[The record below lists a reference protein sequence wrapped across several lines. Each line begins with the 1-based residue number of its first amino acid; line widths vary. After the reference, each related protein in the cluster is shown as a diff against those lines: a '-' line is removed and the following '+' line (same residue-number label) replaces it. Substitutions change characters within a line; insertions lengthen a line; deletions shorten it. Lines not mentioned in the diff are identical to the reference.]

1 METPKPY
8 IQKEENGFIVRKF
21 PSDTDKMDLVWHRD
35 KKDRIVKVIQS
46 NKWLFQIDNELPIEM
61 KSGDEIFIPK
71 ETYHR
76 TIKGF
81 GDLLI
86 KIKEC

>member
-8 IQKEENGFIVRKF
+8 IQKEENGFIIRKF
-21 PSDTDKMDLVWHRD
+21 PSDTNEIDLVWHRD
-35 KKDRIVKVIQS
+35 KKNRIVKVIES
-46 NKWLFQIDNELPIEM
+46 NKWLFQLDNELPLEM

-71 ETYHR
+71 ETFHR
-76 TIKGF
+76 TIKGT

>member
-8 IQKEENGFIVRKF
+8 EQIVKDGYIIRYF
-21 PSDTDKMDLVWHRD
+21 PSDVDTDEMVWHRD
-35 KKDRIVKVIQS
+35 KKDRIVEVLKS
-46 NKWLFQIDNELPIEM
+46 NGWLFQIDNKLPIEM
-61 KSGDEIFIPK
+61 KPGDIIEIPK

-76 TIKGF
+76 ALKGK

-86 KIKEC
+86 KIKEI